1 MFRLLAVAAL
11 VVAAG
16 CGGSSTGYA
25 PPPPPNPPAVPPP
38 PPPPGGGHTTTITV
52 GNNFFSPT
60 PDTIQV
66 GTITFQW
73 AAGAITHN
81 VTWNAGNPSAPANS
95 ANQASGTYSTPLVQG
110 TYNYHCSFHGSMTG
124 VIVVVP

>member
-11 VVAAG
+11 VVVAG

-38 PPPPGGGHTTTITV
+38 PPPPGGGHSTTITV
-52 GNNFFSPT
+52 DNNSFSPT

-81 VTWNAGNPSAPANS
+81 VTWTLGPTSPANS
-95 ANQASGTYSTPLVQG
+95 ADQSSGTYQASLVQG
-110 TYNYHCSFHGSMTG
+110 TYNYHCTFHGGMTG
-124 VIVVVP
+124 VIVVQ